1 MMFLESWN
9 VPFYYALGT
18 ALMQVFIISLFLFDL
33 MKGNSRQNYLNLPVA
48 VETRIRMAQF
58 LALPLCIMTHTDC
71 TTAVYYLRAK
81 YHPSILEKV
90 PTATK
95 RSWRFSL
102 LFRFIV
108 GSMLIFASFIQV
120 MQSTTITDL
129 FLNLESIVF
138 VGEVDNF
145 AFWLAEKGFLTKQLQ
160 TAAKLTKSVT
170 MHAPRTYIPKRASTR
185 RKILFG
191 VYFVLMLGWLFIVLS
206 AQFGRYVLGG
216 SCRSFTVSFGDDEL
230 ILDGSKINV
239 RNSYRSYLLSDDELL
254 YGSLNRTRT
263 LLYSHF
269 SGTYRMLENAFYP
282 IPFNQRAIYYGMC
295 VCVCLFVCVCFVL
308 VISLIHCVVGC
319 TLFFHGVLLFAGCIC
334 RFCSQTNFPCVI
346 LYFWVPIST
355 LYSKK
360 CILYIPFLQ
369 TRTHIHIINTRS
381 LTQKI
386 LILRLTVFTMMIHH
400 LENSCF
406 VKAIRSI
413 PVHGYLQ

>member
-1 MMFLESWN
+1 MVTDRKTTSESSAGVDVTTTTTTTSNNMSDFTDESRMSTGENVGKLMKQRSNKKKEDDDSSAAEAVAMIQEEEGQYTNGNDGGGEDDKEDSNSADGSKKDVWDSAEEDELELEEDVYSMMFLESWN
-9 VPFYYALGT
+9 IPFYYAFGT

-33 MKGNSRQNYLNLPVA
+33 IKGNSRQNYLNLPVA
-48 VETRIRMAQF
+48 VEPRIRIAQF

-102 LFRFIV
+102 LFRFVV

-145 AFWLAEKGFLTKQLQ
+145 AFWLAEKGFLTQQLQ
-160 TAAKLTKSVT
+160 HAAKLTKSIT
-170 MHAPRTYIPKRASTR
+170 MHAPHTYIPKRASTR

-191 VYFVLMLGWLFIVLS
+191 VYVLLMLSWIFIVLS

-216 SCRSFTVSFGDDEL
+216 SCKSFTVSFGDDEL
-230 ILDGSKINV
+230 ILDGTKINV
-239 RNSYRSYLLSDDELL
+239 GYSFRSYLHNPDEKLF
-254 YGSLNRTRT
+254 GSLNRTRT

-269 SGTYRMLENAFYP
+269 SGTYRILENAYYP
-282 IPFNQRAIYYGMC
+282 IPIHQRAVYYG
-295 VCVCLFVCVCFVL
+295 
-308 VISLIHCVVGC
+308 
-319 TLFFHGVLLFAGCIC
+319 T
-334 RFCSQTNFPCVI
+334 
-346 LYFWVPIST
+346 
-355 LYSKK
+355 
-360 CILYIPFLQ
+360 
-369 TRTHIHIINTRS
+369 
-381 LTQKI
+381 
-386 LILRLTVFTMMIHH
+386 
-400 LENSCF
+400 
-406 VKAIRSI
+406 
-413 PVHGYLQ
+413 